1 MRRGCEFYTQRI
13 PTTTAI
19 SCGRTRGNLVSAP
32 PRNGCKK
39 RKPPIGVLQGKS
51 PLFLEAAIKEL
62 SDKAPQRKHH
72 AKAPPTVSQTMDGA
86 HAIPPHPSF
95 PNNIH
100 ALPIAPPADLLQ
112 QHQIDILLAKGR
124 ETKSR
129 KAPSNR
135 QPPQAAES

>member
-1 MRRGCEFYTQRI
+1 M
-13 PTTTAI
+13 TTAI
-19 SCGRTRGNLVSAP
+19 SCGRTRDNLVSSP

-39 RKPPIGVLQGKS
+39 GEPLIGVLQGKS
-51 PLFLEAAIKEL
+51 PLFLKTAIKEL
-62 SDKAPQRKHH
+62 SGKAPLRKHH
-72 AKAPPTVSQTMDGA
+72 AKAPPTVSQTIGRA
-86 HAIPPHPSF
+86 HAILPHPSF

-100 ALPIAPPADLLQ
+100 GLPIDPSADLLQ
-112 QHQIDILLAKGR
+112 QRQTAILPAKGR

>member
-39 RKPPIGVLQGKS
+39 REPLIGVLQGKS
-51 PLFLEAAIKEL
+51 PLFLKAAIKEL
-62 SDKAPQRKHH
+62 SDKAPLRNPH
-72 AKAPPTVSQTMDGA
+72 AKAPSTVSQTMDGA
-86 HAIPPHPSF
+86 HAILPHPSLSQQHLRAATH
-95 PNNIH
+95 PLV
-100 ALPIAPPADLLQ
+100 ALLQ
-112 QHQIDILLAKGR
+112 QRPAAILPTKGER
-124 ETKSR
+124 S
-129 KAPSNR
+129 KARRVPCNR